1 MEQELISKKDLLHE
15 ADISYGQLYRWKRK
29 QLIPEEWFIRK
40 STFTGQETFFPR
52 EKILERIEKIK
63 QHKDDLS
70 LDNLAQLFTK
80 KVDEEPHFQNISLSH
95 LLSSEMI
102 SQATQDLCQLELTN
116 VDILPYPQAFTL
128 FVIEEILSSGSCS
141 LEEAKLILTLLR
153 DQEEGFIHKPF
164 ALFVTRKLGVATAI
178 LLHQHDEVYF
188 DSASKIITNLSLDEL
203 QERFKQKLL
212 THGGIS

>member
-1 MEQELISKKDLLHE
+1 MDQELISKKDLLQD

-40 STFTGQETFFPR
+40 STFTGQETFFPK

-80 KVDEEPHFQNISLSH
+80 KIDEEPQFKNISLSH
-95 LLSSEMI
+95 LRSKEMI

-116 VDILPYPQAFTL
+116 VDTLSYPQAFTL

-141 LEEAKLILTLLR
+141 LEEAKLVLTLLR
-153 DQEEGFIHKPF
+153 DQEENFIHKPYV
-164 ALFVTRKLGVATAI
+164 LLVSRKLGVATAI
-178 LLHQHDEVYF
+178 LLHQHDEVHF
-188 DSASKIITNLSLDEL
+188 DSASKVILNLSLDEL
-203 QERFKQKLL
+203 QERFKQPLL